1 MRALQALAGLVA
13 RSIENPA
20 NSVSWDSATASSADL
35 WGRDGAYSGDPMRI
49 GSALRCVEILSSGVA
64 GCPIR
69 VTKRDGDHS
78 EVHIPALEQ
87 RVDGGITTPF
97 ETWETAVA
105 HAATRGNA
113 YIRKVR
119 TRDGRLTSVMP
130 IHPDRVTVKIA
141 DGNVVGLP
149 WVKKFVIDGK
159 EDHALT
165 TREIMHVP
173 GLSMDGIVGISRIE
187 NLRRTFE
194 GAAAGEDLAARL
206 LEDGLMASGFL
217 HTDAKL
223 DEEKS
228 QILRARWRAKTGL
241 SNAGDILILDNG
253 AKYES
258 LTLSPADAQFLE
270 SRKFS
275 TTEIARIFGLP
286 GWIINDQEKSTSWGS
301 GMEQQ
306 FISFVVLAL
315 KPYFHRFEQR
325 ITREICDPATEKA
338 EFQIE
343 GLLRG
348 DSKSR
353 AAFYASGIQHGWM
366 VPNEPREL
374 EDMPSVPWGDVPYR
388 PYNESA
394 GAQASDD
401 DSTNPGGEDDDDAD
415 A

>member
-1 MRALQALAGLVA
+1 VRALQALAGMVA
-13 RSIENPA
+13 RSIENPL
-20 NSVSWDSATASSADL
+20 NPVSWSGATASSSDL
-35 WGRDGAYSGDPMRI
+35 WGRDSYSGDPMRI

-87 RVDGGITTPF
+87 LTDGGVSTPF

-113 YIRKVR
+113 FIRKVR
-119 TRDGRLTSVMP
+119 TRDGRLTSVVP
-130 IHPDRVTVKIA
+130 IHPDRVTVKVE

-149 WVKKFVIDGK
+149 WVKRFIIDGNPEK
-159 EDHALT
+159 SLT

-173 GLSMDGIVGISRIE
+173 GLSMDGVLGISRIE

-194 GAAAGEDLAARL
+194 GAAAAEDVAARMF
-206 LEDGLMASGFL
+206 EDGLMASGFL
-217 HTDAKL
+217 HTDAAL
-223 DEEKS
+223 NEEKS

-241 SNAGDILILDNG
+241 SNAGDIMILDNG
-253 AKYES
+253 AKYEQ
-258 LTLSPADAQFLE
+258 LTMSPADAQFLE
-270 SRKFS
+270 QRKFS
-275 TTEIARIFGLP
+275 TTDIARIFGLP

-325 ITREICDPATEKA
+325 ITREICDPKTEKA
-338 EFQIE
+338 EFAIE

-374 EDMPSVPWGDVPYR
+374 EDMPPVEWGNEPYR

-401 DSTNPGGEDDDDAD
+401 STNTGGEDDDDAD

>member
-1 MRALQALAGLVA
+1 VRALQALAGMVA
-13 RSIENPA
+13 RSIENPL
-20 NSVSWDSATASSADL
+20 NPVSWSSATASSSDL
-35 WGRDGAYSGDPMRI
+35 WGRENYSGDPMRI

-87 RVDGGITTPF
+87 LTDGGVSTPF

-113 YIRKVR
+113 FIRKVR
-119 TRDGRLTSVMP
+119 TRDGRLTSVVP
-130 IHPDRVTVKIA
+130 IHPDRVTVKVE

-149 WVKKFVIDGK
+149 WVKRFIIDGNPEK
-159 EDHALT
+159 SLT

-173 GLSMDGIVGISRIE
+173 GLSMDGVLGISRIE

-194 GAAAGEDLAARL
+194 GAAAAEDVAARMF
-206 LEDGLMASGFL
+206 EDGLMASGFL
-217 HTDAKL
+217 HTDAAL
-223 DEEKS
+223 NEEKS

-241 SNAGDILILDNG
+241 SNAGDIMILDNG
-253 AKYES
+253 AKYEQ
-258 LTLSPADAQFLE
+258 LTMSPADAQFLE
-270 SRKFS
+270 QRKFS
-275 TTEIARIFGLP
+275 TTDIARIFGLP

-325 ITREICDPATEKA
+325 ITREICDPKTEKA
-338 EFQIE
+338 EFAIE

-374 EDMPSVPWGDVPYR
+374 EDMPPVEWGNEPYR

-401 DSTNPGGEDDDDAD
+401 STNTGGEDDDDAD